1 MELLAFG
8 RVVPRGAAALR
19 HWLGRA
25 PLGKSGGAAGMSFCL
40 SFHQLLLRPTEA
52 HWPDNLPDV
61 SSKDSTRQ
69 HAADDPLLSCNG
81 RVRRASAQRVS
92 RPSPFASHEEVT
104 DHSGHDPRI
113 QLRMTDPAVVAAVAG
128 ATGVIAGSLV
138 SSVGVVLRERV
149 VGRRERE
156 AQQALRHQQLA
167 DQRAAFQRD
176 TILALQDGLGELWAL
191 SADAYNR
198 AAATR
203 AKTGEWPPPEQADL
217 PTLNTVSARITALRA
232 RVFDDDLRLLVRE
245 LQTSLWSAV
254 EASDW
259 SEQEERMVAA
269 RDPMNRMQER
279 VHLLLN
285 ELF

>member
-1 MELLAFG
+1 MA
-8 RVVPRGAAALR
+8 
-19 HWLGRA
+19 
-25 PLGKSGGAAGMSFCL
+25 
-40 SFHQLLLRPTEA
+40 
-52 HWPDNLPDV
+52 
-61 SSKDSTRQ
+61 
-69 HAADDPLLSCNG
+69 
-81 RVRRASAQRVS
+81 
-92 RPSPFASHEEVT
+92 
-104 DHSGHDPRI
+104 
-113 QLRMTDPAVVAAVAG
+113 DPAVVAAVAG
-128 ATGVIAGSLV
+128 AAGVIAGSLV
-138 SSVGVVLRERV
+138 SSIGVVLRERV

-156 AQQALRHQQLA
+156 AQQALRLQQLA
-167 DQRAAFQRD
+167 DQRAAFQRE

-203 AKTGEWPPPEQADL
+203 AKTGEWPPPEQAAL

-232 RVFDDDLRLLVRE
+232 RVFDDDLRLHVRE

>member
-1 MELLAFG
+1 MDGCPLPCNSRFG
-8 RVVPRGAAALR
+8 
-19 HWLGRA
+19 
-25 PLGKSGGAAGMSFCL
+25 
-40 SFHQLLLRPTEA
+40 
-52 HWPDNLPDV
+52 
-61 SSKDSTRQ
+61 
-69 HAADDPLLSCNG
+69 
-81 RVRRASAQRVS
+81 RASAQRAS
-92 RPSPFASHEEVT
+92 EPALFASQEGVT
-104 DHSGHDPRI
+104 DHSSHEPHI

-156 AQQALRHQQLA
+156 AQQALRLQQLA
-167 DQRAAFQRD
+167 DQRAAFQRE

-217 PTLNTVSARITALRA
+217 PTLNMVSARITALRA

-245 LQTSLWSAV
+245 LQTGVWAAV

-259 SEQEERMVAA
+259 SAQEERMVAA

>member
-1 MELLAFG
+1 
-8 RVVPRGAAALR
+8 
-19 HWLGRA
+19 
-25 PLGKSGGAAGMSFCL
+25 MSFCL
-40 SFHQLLLRPTEA
+40 SFH
-52 HWPDNLPDV
+52 
-61 SSKDSTRQ
+61 
-69 HAADDPLLSCNG
+69 
-81 RVRRASAQRVS
+81 
-92 RPSPFASHEEVT
+92 FASHGGVT
-104 DHSGHDPRI
+104 DHSGHDPHI

-138 SSVGVVLRERV
+138 SSVGVVLREQV

-176 TILALQDGLGELWAL
+176 AILALQDGLGELWV
-191 SADAYNR
+191 
-198 AAATR
+198 
-203 AKTGEWPPPEQADL
+203 G
-217 PTLNTVSARITALRA
+217 
-232 RVFDDDLRLLVRE
+232 LLVRE

-285 ELF
+285 ELFWTDPEPELKPGVLPEHGP

>member
-1 MELLAFG
+1 
-8 RVVPRGAAALR
+8 VVRKENDYES
-19 HWLGRA
+19 H
-25 PLGKSGGAAGMSFCL
+25 
-40 SFHQLLLRPTEA
+40 
-52 HWPDNLPDV
+52 
-61 SSKDSTRQ
+61 
-69 HAADDPLLSCNG
+69 
-81 RVRRASAQRVS
+81 AQR
-92 RPSPFASHEEVT
+92 
-104 DHSGHDPRI
+104 G
-113 QLRMTDPAVVAAVAG
+113 MTDPAVVAAVAG
-128 ATGVIAGSLV
+128 ATGVIAGSVV

-156 AQQALRHQQLA
+156 AQQALRRQQLA
-167 DQRAAFQRD
+167 DQRAVFQRE

-198 AAATR
+198 AAAVR
-203 AKTGEWPPPEQADL
+203 AKTGEWPPPEHADL
-217 PTLNTVSARITALRA
+217 PALNTVSARITALRA

-259 SEQEERMVAA
+259 NEQEERMVAA

-285 ELF
+285 KLF